1 MTDFAA
7 NIIAALASPGAAR
20 AKFAETVM
28 TEADADSDGKVTGQ
42 EFQKVFAVLQRTQDM
57 GGAKGAA
64 AGATYQSAG
73 VRPTVFDCTLYPS
86 FSKNFALS
94 QYQAMDMLTAFD
106 KDGDHKVSLNELE
119 GVTAA
124 TPPDPA
130 TPTTPDPGTAVTPD
144 PKTPDPVTPPPP
156 PSAADRADALIA
168 QYDTAGKGY
177 VTLED
182 IAGAWIN
189 DPSLGDISQLANV
202 VQAWDT
208 NSDGKITR
216 QEVLSVFT
224 IMDAADALL
233 GQMGQGAQ
241 DPAAPPAA
249 IKIAEV
255 TDDQLTQLG
264 VTRDDL
270 NAWDAN
276 QDGALTRPELV
287 EGLRALVQQPT
298 PPLPG
303 AQDYA
308 KAMLSTFDADKSG
321 ALGLAEFQQ
330 AVAGSNMDASAA
342 KDAFDAW
349 DANHDGAIDAAELT
363 RGVDA
368 ARRASDLMAGYDLTN
383 KGSFDIADVQRVLDA
398 SPDQTGQ
405 ATAAELMAV
414 WDLDGDGQ
422 VTTQEVVSGLMLQ
435 DQLKAEAATTS
446 PAA

>member
-1 MTDFAA
+1 
-7 NIIAALASPGAAR
+7 
-20 AKFAETVM
+20 M

-57 GGAKGAA
+57 GGARGAA

-130 TPTTPDPGTAVTPD
+130 TPTPTIPDPGTGVTPDPKTPD
-144 PKTPDPVTPPPP
+144 PKTPDPVTPLPP
-156 PSAADRADALIA
+156 PSAAERADALIA
-168 QYDTAGKGY
+168 QYDVAGKGY

-216 QEVLSVFT
+216 EEVLSVFT

-241 DPAAPPAA
+241 DSDPAAPPAV
-249 IKIAEV
+249 IKIADV
-255 TDDQLTQLG
+255 SDDQLTQLG

-276 QDGALTRPELV
+276 QNGALTRPELV
-287 EGLRALVQQPT
+287 EGLRALTLQQAPPT
-298 PPLPG
+298 PG

-308 KAMLSTFDADKSG
+308 QAMLSTFDADKSG

-342 KDAFDAW
+342 QDAFDAW
-349 DANHDGAIDAAELT
+349 DANHDGGVDAAELT

-368 ARRASDLMAGYDLTN
+368 ARRASDLMAGYDPDKN
-383 KGSFDIADVQRVLDA
+383 GAFDIADIQRVLDET
-398 SPDQTGQ
+398 SDQTEQ

-435 DQLKAEAATTS
+435 DQLKAEAAATS